1 IVQVCA
7 GSFVREAAMRSAGR
21 SWLLLTG
28 FVVFYIIYLL
38 FGGLVFSTIER
49 PEEERLRHELDTLKQ
64 EFLNHSCASA
74 ADLDHF
80 LARVLQAHRSGV
92 SVLQNSSQPSNWDL
106 TSSMFYANTLV
117 TTVGYGHSTPLSDLG
132 KGFSILYALLGV
144 PFTMLVLTAC
154 VQKLL
159 FPLVVGPVAVLH
171 GWGVAP
177 RAACALHLLL
187 LLLLLLLCFFIGPAA
202 LFSWLEGSWS
212 FLDGVYFCFISL
224 CTIGLGDYVP
234 ALQPGQ
240 RNKSLYQVGHV
251 TSPGLAA
258 LCEIQ
263 HNNHSSSSDSE
274 PGLSQD
280 PEPGPTNRSQAELRG
295 VSVNYR
301 PGRCSSQTSSALFPV
316 QIDQDQ

>member
-1 IVQVCA
+1 
-7 GSFVREAAMRSAGR
+7 MRSSGR

-38 FGGLVFSTIER
+38 FGALVFSTIER
-49 PEEERLRHELDTLKQ
+49 PEEERLRLELDALKQ
-64 EFLNHSCASA
+64 EFVKRSCASA
-74 ADLDHF
+74 AALDAF
-80 LARVLQAHRSGV
+80 LLRVLQAHRSGV
-92 SVLQNSSQPSNWDL
+92 SVLQNSSNWDL

-159 FPLVVGPVAVLH
+159 FPLVVGPVGLLH
-171 GWGVAP
+171 RWGLEPRRPAP
-177 RAACALHLLL
+177 YTC
-187 LLLLLLLCFFIGPAA
+187 CCCC
-202 LFSWLEGSWS
+202 WLEGSWS

-240 RNKSLYQVGHV
+240 TNKPLYQ
-251 TSPGLAA
+251 
-258 LCEIQ
+258 
-263 HNNHSSSSDSE
+263 
-274 PGLSQD
+274 LSVMG
-280 PEPGPTNRSQAELRG
+280 ESLK
-295 VSVNYR
+295 
-301 PGRCSSQTSSALFPV
+301 
-316 QIDQDQ
+316 